1 MSRCSSGILS
11 SARASRHSQLTA
23 EEPPGFYC
31 RSRSAHGG
39 LVLRTVNAEIR
50 TTEWYVKKPA
60 VMRRRL
66 TGMDVLKEE
75 AAGHAHSGDGYETGP
90 LQRTYQSY
98 QEAHYG
104 LSLLGRET
112 LQVLSYGI
120 RPLR

>member
-1 MSRCSSGILS
+1 M
-11 SARASRHSQLTA
+11 LTS
-23 EEPPGFYC
+23 FYC

-50 TTEWYVKKPA
+50 AAEWYIKEPT
-60 VMRRRL
+60 VMRHRL

-75 AAGHAHSGDGYETGP
+75 AAGHAHSGYGYKTRP
-90 LQRTYQSY
+90 LQGPYQSH